1 MPTYNRQSY
10 FMQYGTHPLAS
21 YYLCEYKNPIEAE
34 HRLISFMDRKNNK
47 KNYLFKIKN
56 ILNNFFHK
64 TLTSFTNKL
73 EYA

>member
-34 HRLISFMDRKNNK
+34 HKLISFMDRKNNK
-47 KNYLFKIKN
+47 KNYLFKIK
-56 ILNNFFHK
+56 
-64 TLTSFTNKL
+64 TLISSTNKL